1 MRDRKEER
9 EAGRGEAGEDGAKPT
24 LSEEEALAFDFLG
37 TIQDGFELFLG
48 RFECVVDVDTA
59 EVVGEGGACFHAHER
74 EGLVQLAP
82 AYAPRVQRFEGLR
95 VESASLLTA
104 LAHSL
109 DQSAHRVGLRELAG
123 QEGVDDARG
132 ESGVKTQPG
141 VHDGVVAAFVV
152 PGEFEEDAL
161 LLGRG
166 EPSAHE
172 RVVGG
177 EVDGPGHAGVL
188 GHGGEK
194 IRDDP
199 VCRTG
204 ALIDVV
210 SERRGHS
217 G

>member
-1 MRDRKEER
+1 MISK
-9 EAGRGEAGEDGAKPT
+9 T
-24 LSEEEALAFDFLG
+24 LSEEEVLAFDFLG

-48 RFECVVDVDTA
+48 RFECVVDVDAA

-109 DQSAHRVGLRELAG
+109 DQSAHRVGLRKHA
-123 QEGVDDARG
+123 
-132 ESGVKTQPG
+132 
-141 VHDGVVAAFVV
+141 
-152 PGEFEEDAL
+152 
-161 LLGRG
+161 
-166 EPSAHE
+166 
-172 RVVGG
+172 G

-199 VCRTG
+199 VGRTG
-204 ALIDVV
+204 ALILIDVV